1 VQHQEGNF
9 TGLENLELYYQAW
22 LPEGGPVA
30 VLLVV
35 HGLAEHSS
43 RYGNVVDYFVPRGY
57 AVYALDHRGHGRSG
71 GQRAYVERFSDY
83 LADLKTFFDMV
94 RSWHPGA
101 KIFMVGHSMGG
112 TISLTYSLR
121 HQDELDGLLLSGASV
136 KVGESISPLV
146 IAVGKLIAK
155 LLPKMGMVVLD
166 ASTISRDPAV
176 VAAYDNDP
184 LVYRGKV
191 PARTGAELIGT
202 MQALPDQ
209 VSQLRLPV
217 LIMHGT
223 ADRLGDP
230 QGSQWLFQ
238 SVGSSDKTLKLYE
251 GYYHEIFNEP
261 EHERVLADVET
272 WLAAHCQTPP
282 V

>member
-1 VQHQEGNF
+1 
-9 TGLENLELYYQAW
+9 
-22 LPEGGPVA
+22 VA

-71 GQRAYVERFSDY
+71 GQRAYVERFDDY
-83 LADLKTFFDMV
+83 HVDLKTFFDMV
-94 RSWHPGA
+94 RNWHPDA
-101 KIFMVGHSMGG
+101 KIFMIGHSMGG
-112 TISLTYSLR
+112 TISLAYALR

-146 IAVGKLIAK
+146 IALGKLIAI
-155 LLPKMGMVVLD
+155 LLPKMGVVVLD

-176 VAAYDNDP
+176 VTAYDNDP

-209 VSQLRLPV
+209 VSQLRLPI

-223 ADRLGDP
+223 DDRLGDP

-272 WLAAHCQTPP
+272 WLAAHR
-282 V
+282 